1 MDDGEK
7 IPREILDFFAP
18 ALKAGSR
25 LELTVQESES
35 ACETLRRCALH
46 AARLAYARA
55 ALKRWPESPMFEL
68 HAFESKY
75 EGRYSRASHR
85 DIERL
90 EDALARARAS
100 GDMRTAH
107 RIQEVMHEL
116 PFLPFPPFVLPPEL
130 DEPDDEFPIPADG
143 LDIDALLDMIDHSG
157 EMRRELKEIE
167 QIFGRERLL
176 EMLQDL
182 VNGGLPEFDDDVPI
196 DLPLPKPPRKR
207 PKSAANKPKKPGK
220 QAGAQDA
227 SSSEP
232 PDKPDQLD
240 LFK

>member
-1 MDDGEK
+1 
-7 IPREILDFFAP
+7 
-18 ALKAGSR
+18 
-25 LELTVQESES
+25 
-35 ACETLRRCALH
+35 
-46 AARLAYARA
+46 
-55 ALKRWPESPMFEL
+55 
-68 HAFESKY
+68 
-75 EGRYSRASHR
+75 
-85 DIERL
+85 
-90 EDALARARAS
+90 
-100 GDMRTAH
+100 
-107 RIQEVMHEL
+107 
-116 PFLPFPPFVLPPEL
+116 
-130 DEPDDEFPIPADG
+130 
-143 LDIDALLDMIDHSG
+143 
-157 EMRRELKEIE
+157 MRRELKEIE

-207 PKSAANKPKKPGK
+207 PKSAANKPQNPGK